1 MSKEDE
7 DEEEFEKL
15 NHNKYEFLNAPILL
29 EEFRNKYLS
38 SLNIFLNDDKFK
50 EKTDSLPSLKSST
63 ISKYEKLINKEQKE
77 KEKKRRYKRSS
88 STIAF
93 QNAGEN
99 IISSPQ
105 HKKISKKLLNKGN
118 QLRYIINDHELIKI
132 NLQVIEEN
140 SEMNKKLKDPFN
152 SYFHESNSKIR
163 KKALEQII
171 NSLLP
176 KGNSIK
182 EENNKFQNSKSN
194 LPNTNNTND
203 LNIDPE
209 IIKDNE
215 TLRLLHKNYQI
226 LHEKFQYY
234 QDLQK
239 KKSEKYAPILKQFSD
254 SCENHGIITLDQ
266 KIDYFVYLHK
276 TNALKQQKP
285 KFNINNNI
293 KIKKTKKDLERLR
306 QQTTSVV
313 GRINRTNTNL
323 DVFNAKA
330 YVNYPM
336 ADLSMKYINELKNKY
351 NISDEF
357 IYNIYLESFEKDLDT
372 KIKEFDSI
380 KIILEKSPK
389 FIDKLRMYLRWK
401 EVSNERII
409 LRESDIDSEKF
420 LFLIYKKY
428 FNFGK
433 IQNLNLEKNNLG
445 DIGLSYL
452 LALISKYSV
461 KLDYFNIG
469 YNKMG
474 KQSIE
479 ILKDILN
486 KNNVKLIGL
495 NIGGNKLGDLPF
507 CDIATAISNNKTLNK
522 LFINDNDLGKI
533 SSEIL
538 GTVLKMDKKIKFLD
552 VSKNKMGDDI
562 IGSMLKG
569 LICNNCLETLVINDM
584 GLTNK
589 SLRIFETTL
598 CTNNTLKT
606 LFLERNK
613 LTYKGWRLL
622 SEILNKNRSIEYIS
636 LVGNNFENEYINLII
651 EQQRQVKCKLISKTD
666 YFIQLTSLDENLNL
680 FEYLE

>member
-7 DEEEFEKL
+7 DDEEFEKL

-38 SLNIFLNDDKFK
+38 SLNIFLNDEKFK
-50 EKTDSLPSLKSST
+50 EKTDALPSLKSST

-77 KEKKRRYKRSS
+77 REKKRRYKRSS
-88 STIAF
+88 STATF
-93 QNAGEN
+93 QNAGDN
-99 IISSPQ
+99 IISSPKN
-105 HKKISKKLLNKGN
+105 KKSFGKLKNKAI
-118 QLRYIINDHELIKI
+118 QLRYIINDHELVKI

-140 SEMNKKLKDPFN
+140 SEMNKKLSDPFN

-176 KGNSIK
+176 KGSSLK
-182 EENNKFQNSKSN
+182 EENNKFQNSKNNPQN
-194 LPNTNNTND
+194 LNNKNNI
-203 LNIDPE
+203 NIDPE
-209 IIKDNE
+209 LLKENE
-215 TLRLLHKNYQI
+215 TLRLLNKNYQI

-254 SCENHGIITLDQ
+254 NCENHGIITLDQ

-276 TNALKQQKP
+276 TNAFKQQKP
-285 KFNINNNI
+285 KINNNNI
-293 KIKKTKKDLERLR
+293 KVKKPKRDLDRLR
-306 QQTTSVV
+306 QATTSVV
-313 GRINRTNTNL
+313 GRIKTNTSV
-323 DVFNAKA
+323 DAFNAKS

-336 ADLSMKYINELKNKY
+336 ADLSMKYINELKNKF

-357 IYNIYLESFEKDLDT
+357 IYNIKLESFEKELDK
-372 KIKEFDSI
+372 KIKEFDTI
-380 KIILEKSPK
+380 KEILEKSPK

-401 EVSNERII
+401 EVSTERII
-409 LRESDIDSEKF
+409 LRECDIDAEKF
-420 LFLIYKKY
+420 LYLIYKKY

-433 IQNLNLEKNNLG
+433 ILNLNLEKNNLG
-445 DIGLSYL
+445 DTGLSYL
-452 LALISKYSV
+452 LALISKFTI

-474 KQSIE
+474 KQAIE
-479 ILKDILN
+479 VLKDILN

-495 NIGGNKLGDLPF
+495 NIAGNKLGDLPF

-538 GTVLKMDKKIKFLD
+538 GTVLKMDKKVKFLD

-651 EQQRQVKCKLISKTD
+651 EQQRQVKSKLISKTD

>member
-38 SLNIFLNDDKFK
+38 SLNIFLNDEKFK
-50 EKTDSLPSLKSST
+50 EKTDALPSLKSST
-63 ISKYEKLINKEQKE
+63 ISKYEKLISKEQKE
-77 KEKKRRYKRSS
+77 REKKRRYKRSN
-88 STIAF
+88 STATF
-93 QNAGEN
+93 QKAGDN
-99 IISSPQ
+99 IISSPKN
-105 HKKISKKLLNKGN
+105 KKTFGKLKNKAI
-118 QLRYIINDHELIKI
+118 QLRYIINDHELVKI

-140 SEMNKKLKDPFN
+140 SEMNKKLSDPFN

-176 KGNSIK
+176 KGSSLK
-182 EENNKFQNSKSN
+182 EENNKFQNSKTN
-194 LPNTNNTND
+194 LQNLNNKNNI
-203 LNIDPE
+203 NIDPE
-209 IIKDNE
+209 LLKENE
-215 TLRLLHKNYQI
+215 TLRLLNKNYQI

-234 QDLQK
+234 QEVQK

-254 SCENHGIITLDQ
+254 NCENHGIITLDQ

-276 TNALKQQKP
+276 TNAFKQQKP
-285 KFNINNNI
+285 KINANNI
-293 KIKKTKKDLERLR
+293 KVKKPKRDLDRLR
-306 QQTTSVV
+306 QTTTSVV
-313 GRINRTNTNL
+313 GRIKTNTSV
-323 DVFNAKA
+323 DAFNAKS

-336 ADLSMKYINELKNKY
+336 ADLSMKYINELKNKF

-357 IYNIYLESFEKDLDT
+357 IYNISLESFEKDLDK
-372 KIKEFDSI
+372 KIKEFDTI
-380 KIILEKSPK
+380 KEILEKSPK

-401 EVSNERII
+401 EVSTERII
-409 LRESDIDSEKF
+409 LRECDIDAEKF
-420 LFLIYKKY
+420 LYLIYKKY

-433 IQNLNLEKNNLG
+433 ILNLNLEKNNLG
-445 DIGLSYL
+445 DTGLSYL
-452 LALISKYSV
+452 LALISKFTI

-474 KQSIE
+474 KQAIE
-479 ILKDILN
+479 VLKDILN

-495 NIGGNKLGDLPF
+495 NIAGNKLGDLPF

-522 LFINDNDLGKI
+522 LFINDNELGKI
-533 SSEIL
+533 SAEIL
-538 GTVLKMDKKIKFLD
+538 GTVLKMDKKLKFLD

-651 EQQRQVKCKLISKTD
+651 EQQRQVKSKLISKTD

>member
-7 DEEEFEKL
+7 DDEEFEKL

-38 SLNIFLNDDKFK
+38 SLNIFLNDEKFK
-50 EKTDSLPSLKSST
+50 EKTDALPSLKSST

-77 KEKKRRYKRSS
+77 REKKRRYKRSS
-88 STIAF
+88 STATF
-93 QNAGEN
+93 QNAGDN
-99 IISSPQ
+99 IISSPKN
-105 HKKISKKLLNKGN
+105 KKSFGKLKNKAI
-118 QLRYIINDHELIKI
+118 QLRYIINDHELVKI

-140 SEMNKKLKDPFN
+140 SEMNKKLSDPFN

-176 KGNSIK
+176 KGSSLK
-182 EENNKFQNSKSN
+182 EENNKFQNSKNNPQN
-194 LPNTNNTND
+194 LNNKNNI
-203 LNIDPE
+203 NIDPE
-209 IIKDNE
+209 LLKENE
-215 TLRLLHKNYQI
+215 TLRLLNKNYQI

-254 SCENHGIITLDQ
+254 NCENHGIITLDQ

-276 TNALKQQKP
+276 TNAFKQQKP
-285 KFNINNNI
+285 KINNNNI
-293 KIKKTKKDLERLR
+293 KVKKPKRDLDRLR
-306 QQTTSVV
+306 QTTTSVV
-313 GRINRTNTNL
+313 GRIKTNTSV
-323 DVFNAKA
+323 DAFNAKS

-336 ADLSMKYINELKNKY
+336 ADLSMKYINELKNKF

-357 IYNIYLESFEKDLDT
+357 IYNINLESFEKELDK
-372 KIKEFDSI
+372 KIKEFDTI
-380 KIILEKSPK
+380 KEILEKSPK

-401 EVSNERII
+401 EVSTERII
-409 LRESDIDSEKF
+409 LRECDIDAEKF
-420 LFLIYKKY
+420 LYLIYKKY

-433 IQNLNLEKNNLG
+433 ILNLNLEKNNLG
-445 DIGLSYL
+445 DTGLSYL
-452 LALISKYSV
+452 LGLISKFTI

-474 KQSIE
+474 KQAIE
-479 ILKDILN
+479 VLKDILN

-495 NIGGNKLGDLPF
+495 NIAGNKLGDLPF

-538 GTVLKMDKKIKFLD
+538 GTVLKMDKKLKFLD

-651 EQQRQVKCKLISKTD
+651 EQQRQVKSKLISKTD

>member
-7 DEEEFEKL
+7 DDEEFEKL

-38 SLNIFLNDDKFK
+38 SLNIFLNDEKFK
-50 EKTDSLPSLKSST
+50 EKTDALPSLKSST

-77 KEKKRRYKRSS
+77 REKKRRYKRSS
-88 STIAF
+88 STATF
-93 QNAGEN
+93 QNAGDN
-99 IISSPQ
+99 IISSPKN
-105 HKKISKKLLNKGN
+105 KKSFGKLKNKAI
-118 QLRYIINDHELIKI
+118 QLRYIINDHELVKI

-140 SEMNKKLKDPFN
+140 SEMNKKLSDPFN

-176 KGNSIK
+176 KGSSLK
-182 EENNKFQNSKSN
+182 EENNKFQNSKNNPQN
-194 LPNTNNTND
+194 LNNKNNI
-203 LNIDPE
+203 NIDPE
-209 IIKDNE
+209 LLKENE
-215 TLRLLHKNYQI
+215 TLRLLNKNYQI

-254 SCENHGIITLDQ
+254 NCENHGIITLDQ

-276 TNALKQQKP
+276 TNAFKQQKP
-285 KFNINNNI
+285 KINNNNI
-293 KIKKTKKDLERLR
+293 KVKKPKRDLDRLR
-306 QQTTSVV
+306 QTTTSVV
-313 GRINRTNTNL
+313 GRIKTNTSV
-323 DVFNAKA
+323 DAFNAKS

-336 ADLSMKYINELKNKY
+336 ADLSMKYINELKNKF

-357 IYNIYLESFEKDLDT
+357 IYNINLESFEKELDK
-372 KIKEFDSI
+372 KIKEFDTI
-380 KIILEKSPK
+380 KEILEKSPK

-401 EVSNERII
+401 EVSTERII
-409 LRESDIDSEKF
+409 LRECDIDAEKF
-420 LFLIYKKY
+420 LYLIYKKY

-433 IQNLNLEKNNLG
+433 ILNLNLEKNNLG
-445 DIGLSYL
+445 DTGLSYL
-452 LALISKYSV
+452 LGLISKFTI

-474 KQSIE
+474 KQAIE
-479 ILKDILN
+479 VLKDILN

-495 NIGGNKLGDLPF
+495 NIAGNKLGDLPF

-522 LFINDNDLGKI
+522 LFINDNELGKI

-538 GTVLKMDKKIKFLD
+538 GTVLKMDKKLKFLD

-651 EQQRQVKCKLISKTD
+651 EQQRQVKSKLISKTD

>member
-1 MSKEDE
+1 MSKEEE
-7 DEEEFEKL
+7 DEEEYEKL
-15 NHNKYEFLNAPILL
+15 NNNKYEFLNAPILL

-38 SLNIFLNDDKFK
+38 SLNIFLNDEKFK

-63 ISKYEKLINKEQKE
+63 ISKYEKLIVREQKD
-77 KEKKRRYKRSS
+77 KEKKKRYKRSS
-88 STIAF
+88 STVTF

-99 IISSPQ
+99 IITSPQ
-105 HKKISKKLLNKGN
+105 HKKAVKKASNKAI
-118 QLRYIINDHELIKI
+118 QLRYIINDHELVKI

-140 SEMNKKLKDPFN
+140 NEMYNKLTDPFN
-152 SYFHESNSKIR
+152 SYFHESNPKIR

-176 KGNSIK
+176 KGSLK
-182 EENNKFQNSKSN
+182 DENNKFQNSKSN
-194 LPNTNNTND
+194 VINLNNKNNI
-203 LNIDPE
+203 NIDPE
-209 IIKDNE
+209 ILKENE
-215 TLRLLHKNYQI
+215 NLRSLNKNYQV
-226 LHEKFQYY
+226 LHEKFQFYEE
-234 QDLQK
+234 LQK
-239 KKSEKYAPILKQFSD
+239 KKAEKYGPILKQFSENCD
-254 SCENHGIITLDQ
+254 NHGIITLDQ

-276 TNALKQQKP
+276 TNAFKQQKP
-285 KFNINNNI
+285 KINNNNFV
-293 KIKKTKKDLERLR
+293 KIKKTKKDLDRLR
-306 QQTTSVV
+306 QATTSVV
-313 GRINRTNTNL
+313 GRINKTNSNV
-323 DVFNAKA
+323 DVFNAKT

-336 ADLSMKYINELKNKY
+336 ADLSMKYINEIKNKY

-357 IYNIYLESFEKDLDT
+357 IYNIYLESYEKELSQ
-372 KIKEFDSI
+372 KIKEFDSM
-380 KIILEKSPK
+380 KTILEKSPK

-401 EVSNERII
+401 EVSNNRII
-409 LRESDIDSEKF
+409 LRESDIDAEKF
-420 LFLIYKKY
+420 MFLIYKTY

-433 IQNLNLEKNNLG
+433 IQHLNLEKNNLG

-452 LALISKYSV
+452 LTIISKYAV
-461 KLDYFNIG
+461 KLDYFNIA

-495 NIGGNKLGDLPF
+495 NIAGNKLGDLPF

-569 LICNNCLETLVINDM
+569 LICNNCLETLMINDM

-598 CTNNTLKT
+598 CTNNTLRT

-622 SEILNKNRSIEYIS
+622 SDILNKNKSIEYIS

-651 EQQRQVKCKLISKTD
+651 DQQRQVKSKLISKTD